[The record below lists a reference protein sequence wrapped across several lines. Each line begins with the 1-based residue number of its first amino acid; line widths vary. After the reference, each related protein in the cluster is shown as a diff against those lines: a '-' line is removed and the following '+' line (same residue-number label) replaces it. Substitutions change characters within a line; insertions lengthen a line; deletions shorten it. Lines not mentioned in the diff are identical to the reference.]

1 MRYAKPLFLAAALG
15 VTANQ
20 AIAGNC
26 AQRDAV
32 VDRLETKY
40 AEQLVARGLQSRT
53 AMMELFA
60 SAESGTFTVLITSPQ
75 GVSCI
80 VGAGTDLI
88 LKDFVAKPAGTA
100 G

>member
-1 MRYAKPLFLAAALG
+1 MRYAKTLALAATVA
-15 VTANQ
+15 VTASQ
-20 AIAGNC
+20 AHAGNC

-40 AEQLVARGLQSRT
+40 EEQLVARGLQSRT

-60 SAESGTFTVLITSPQ
+60 SAESGTFTVLITSPE

-80 VGAGTDLI
+80 VGAGTDLM
-88 LKDFVAKPAGTA
+88 LQDFVAKPAGKA

>member
-40 AEQLVARGLQSRT
+40 VEQLVARGLQSRT

-60 SAESGTFTVLITSPQ
+60 SAESGTFTLA
-75 GVSCI
+75 
-80 VGAGTDLI
+80 GA
-88 LKDFVAKPAGTA
+88 
-100 G
+100 